1 MERKEKSKLQK
12 ELEVIE
18 KNYGELENTRKRD
31 VMLAQ
36 EEYEKLQKRHRV
48 VTEERNIYLQQLQK
62 MQTDLEEQHSRFDQ
76 KSDEYDL
83 MEREY
88 KKLQDKHRETLN
100 NEYALQ
106 TAKEHLEAS
115 IRMMQEDVQRFN

>member
-48 VTEERNIYLQQLQK
+48 VTEERNIYLQ
-62 MQTDLEEQHSRFDQ
+62 
-76 KSDEYDL
+76 
-83 MEREY
+83 
-88 KKLQDKHRETLN
+88 
-100 NEYALQ
+100 
-106 TAKEHLEAS
+106 
-115 IRMMQEDVQRFN
+115 

>member
-48 VTEERNIYLQQLQK
+48 VTEERNIYL
-62 MQTDLEEQHSRFDQ
+62 
-76 KSDEYDL
+76 
-83 MEREY
+83 
-88 KKLQDKHRETLN
+88 
-100 NEYALQ
+100 
-106 TAKEHLEAS
+106 
-115 IRMMQEDVQRFN
+115 